1 MPSGG
6 WAGMWG
12 RSALR
17 ILGQMRC
24 GFWGSALRVLAAIE
38 RALKVERGVAATCDK
53 EKSQG

>member
-1 MPSGG
+1 
-6 WAGMWG
+6 MWG

>member
-1 MPSGG
+1 
-6 WAGMWG
+6 MWGRSALRILG

-24 GFWGSALRVLAAIE
+24 GHGVLAAIE